1 MKNNKVMKKTLTSIA
16 AALTL
21 LLALSGCN
29 FSSDKSNKGKGD
41 PPSPNWTLEQFL
53 RTPIPVEIAT
63 GNTLSSTPDDIR
75 NLVSD
80 FDIDIRNSAYLIL
93 QHAKNENYY
102 TQFSGK
108 LSEYLFFMISLV
120 YPIYEDPGVSNAMA
134 TDYNDCIRS
143 IGVERLNKGE
153 GGQCANMWGHTWKKR
168 VFDRLFASPSL
179 QNSLY
184 GWLKPELSRMVNS
197 FDNSRRTYMSNA
209 INHMIAYT
217 DNYNHQAEKN
227 FYRECQNSKY
237 GEKLFVLPY
246 RVVNMTPMEDE
257 EVTNPYRYLETWV
270 YRRVEEGT
278 MSANQINEW
287 LRRIKT
293 DMGL

>member
-1 MKNNKVMKKTLTSIA
+1 MKKTLTSIT
-16 AALTL
+16 AALTM
-21 LLALSGCN
+21 LLALGGCN
-29 FSSDKSNKGKGD
+29 FSSDKSSNNNEES
-41 PPSPNWTLEQFL
+41 PSLNWTLEQFL
-53 RTPIPVEIAT
+53 QPPYPVETAT
-63 GNTLSSTPDDIR
+63 GNTLASTPDDIR

-93 QHAKNENYY
+93 QNAQNDKSYE
-102 TQFSGK
+102 QVSGK
-108 LSEYLFFMISLV
+108 QSEYYFLMVGLV
-120 YPIYEDPGVSNAMA
+120 YSIYNDPGVANAMA

-153 GGQCANMWGHTWKKR
+153 GGQCAKMWGRTWKSR

-209 INHMIAYT
+209 INHMISYT

-257 EVTNPYRYLETWV
+257 GVTNPYRYLETWV

-278 MSANQINEW
+278 MSADQINEW
-287 LRRIKT
+287 LKRIKT

>member
-1 MKNNKVMKKTLTSIA
+1 MNQTKPTYK
-16 AALTL
+16 
-21 LLALSGCN
+21 
-29 FSSDKSNKGKGD
+29 
-41 PPSPNWTLEQFL
+41 QQ
-53 RTPIPVEIAT
+53 
-63 GNTLSSTPDDIR
+63 GNVGL
-75 NLVSD
+75 

-93 QHAKNENYY
+93 RNAKNDKSYA
-102 TQFSGK
+102 QVSGK
-108 LSEYLFFMISLV
+108 QSEYYFFMVGMV
-120 YPIYEDPGVSNAMA
+120 YSIYNDPGVANAMA

-143 IGVERLNKGE
+143 IGAERLNKGE
-153 GGQCANMWGHTWKKR
+153 GMQCSKMWGRTWKNR
-168 VFDRLFASPSL
+168 VFDRLFANPAL

-209 INHMIAYT
+209 INHMITYT

-227 FYRECQNSKY
+227 FFRECQNSKY

-246 RVVNMTPMEDE
+246 RIVNMTPMENE
-257 EVTNPYRYLETWV
+257 GVNNPYRYFETWV

-278 MSANQINEW
+278 MTASQINEW

-293 DMGL
+293 DMGLWILLQRAGHCPGGHFRDIPFDNAAIGYVSIRPNKISVILDNKQC